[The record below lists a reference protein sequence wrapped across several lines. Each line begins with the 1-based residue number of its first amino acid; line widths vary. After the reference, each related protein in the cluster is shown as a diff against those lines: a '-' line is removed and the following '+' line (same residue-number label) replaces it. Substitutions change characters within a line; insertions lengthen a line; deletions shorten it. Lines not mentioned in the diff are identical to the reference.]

1 MGFFSA
7 TEFSADTIQR
17 DYAPILVPDEEVLAA
32 FKTERDVVFLTNY
45 RLCLV
50 DIQGL
55 TGRKVDVESI
65 PYRSIVRFSVET
77 AGTFDLDADLRVW
90 VASAADPI
98 EIKIGR
104 NSNTSLIQ
112 RILAAGV
119 FGQRI
124 TR

>member
-7 TEFSADTIQR
+7 TEFSVDTVQR
-17 DYAPILVPDEEVLAA
+17 DYGPILVPDEEVLAA
-32 FKTERDVVFLTNY
+32 FKTTRDLVFLTNY

-55 TGRKVDVESI
+55 TGRKVDVESV

-77 AGTFDLDADLRVW
+77 AGTFDLDADLRIW
-90 VASAADPI
+90 VSSAAEPI
-98 EIKIGR
+98 GIKIGR
-104 NSNTSLIQ
+104 NSNTALIQ

>member
-7 TEFSADTIQR
+7 TEITPETVQR

-32 FKTERDVVFLTNY
+32 FKSLRDLAFLTNY

-55 TGRKVDVESI
+55 TGRKVDVHSV

-77 AGTFDLDADLRVW
+77 AGTFDLDADLAIWVSGAVEPLRV
-90 VASAADPI
+90 
-98 EIKIGR
+98 KIGR
-104 NSNTSLIQ
+104 NSNTGLVQ

>member
-7 TEFSADTIQR
+7 TEFSVDTVQR

-32 FKTERDVVFLTNY
+32 FKTARDLVFLTNY

-55 TGRKVDVESI
+55 TGRKVDVESV

-77 AGTFDLDADLRVW
+77 AGTFDLDADLRIW
-90 VASAADPI
+90 VSSAAEPI
-98 EIKIGR
+98 GIKIGR
-104 NSNTSLIQ
+104 NSNTALIQ

>member
-7 TEFSADTIQR
+7 TEFSVDTVQR

-32 FKTERDVVFLTNY
+32 FKTARDLVFLTNY

-55 TGRKVDVESI
+55 TGRKVDVESV

-77 AGTFDLDADLRVW
+77 AGTFDLDADLRIW
-90 VASAADPI
+90 VASAAEPI
-98 EIKIGR
+98 GIKIGR
-104 NSNTSLIQ
+104 NSNTALIQ